1 MSTFNF
7 IIYQIYNPLPIFHP
21 KILFPVATFLSL
33 SFMSQPVI
41 EREVQR
47 SMRSVLSGF
56 QRPPARDQWF
66 YHKQPANMTGLIN
79 KHWVQQGV
87 SMFSLNMTAQ
97 HIHPQSLMI
106 SALIQTYP
114 QHNHPLLC
122 VTSSNIQVRDLSFI
136 VMCGNCKQKA
146 WWWLHVTQPVSR
158 RQNQS
163 AGLSTLHECYWTW
176 QTSYPIMQSDC
187 LQ

>member
-1 MSTFNF
+1 MSF
-7 IIYQIYNPLPIFHP
+7 I
-21 KILFPVATFLSL
+21 
-33 SFMSQPVI
+33 SQPVI

-97 HIHPQSLMI
+97 HIHTQSLMI

-114 QHNHPLLC
+114 QHNHPLLR

-163 AGLSTLHECYWTW
+163 AGLSTLHECYWTS